1 MMLRDERPFLAA
13 YLARELEELPAGG
26 DLVELVPGQREGPGG
41 LLFEVEPEACESW
54 VGRAHPGVVNARDA
68 VSGLVPTPD
77 PDGLC
82 VLVRGTA
89 YVVDV
94 TDRSYRPVVVSAPV
108 LSVAPVVVAGVLL
121 LATPWRV
128 IGVGPDGVAW
138 RTGRLAIDG
147 LRLDEAD
154 ESRLVGVA
162 DPGSAETREFVI
174 DLRSGAH
181 EGGALFRP

>member
-1 MMLRDERPFLAA
+1 M
-13 YLARELEELPAGG
+13 
-26 DLVELVPGQREGPGG
+26 
-41 LLFEVEPEACESW
+41 
-54 VGRAHPGVVNARDA
+54 NARDA

-89 YVVDV
+89 YLVDV
-94 TDRSYRPVVVSAPV
+94 TDRSYRPAVASAPV
-108 LSVAPVVVAGVLL
+108 VAAVQVLAAGVLL

-128 IGVGPDGVAW
+128 IGIGPDGVAW

-154 ESRLVGVA
+154 ESRLIGVA
-162 DPGSAETREFVI
+162 DPESAETREFVI

-181 EGGALFRP
+181 EGGAVLRP